1 MRATV
6 IHVTDHAR
14 ERWHKR
20 VSITGNENVYDIIEA
35 VKESTILKKSIPL
48 PYGLPRLPQTVYSI
62 RSNIVFV
69 MESVTIDEY
78 RLVTV
83 ISEQDKTKIKRAT
96 GPPSRGLKRNL
107 AFKKKLSRQIA
118 AKQKPKEDNDG
129 SGVNHKKRFAYK
141 KRREQK
147 IPPSEEVD
155 GFDTPA

>member
-35 VKESTILKKSIPL
+35 VKESTILRKSIPL
-48 PYGLPRLPQTVYSI
+48 PYGLPRLPQTVYSMKQ
-62 RSNIVFV
+62 NVVFV

-83 ISEQDKTKIKRAT
+83 ISEEDKTKIKRAT
-96 GPPSRGLKRNL
+96 GPPSKRNL
-107 AFKKKLSRQIA
+107 AFKKKLSR
-118 AKQKPKEDNDG
+118 KNKKEDDG
-129 SGVNHKKRFAYK
+129 SGTNHKRRFAHK

-155 GFDTPA
+155 GSDVPS